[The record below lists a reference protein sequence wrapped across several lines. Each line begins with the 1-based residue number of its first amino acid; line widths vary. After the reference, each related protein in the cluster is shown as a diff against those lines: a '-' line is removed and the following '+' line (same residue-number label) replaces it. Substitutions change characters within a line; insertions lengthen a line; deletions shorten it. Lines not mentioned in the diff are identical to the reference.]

1 MNHDNKR
8 RGFTLIELLLA
19 MTFISILLL
28 AIALTILQISRIYN
42 RGTILSEVN
51 QVGRSIA
58 SELQTG
64 IASSVPFSVDQ
75 QTGSHYFQQA
85 NKGGRLCLGQYS
97 YIWNYGSVLQ
107 PNTSSPRNLY
117 TNEPLLESDTSI
129 RFVKVYDADAT
140 YCSSLN
146 KTVDPTDATELLN
159 IGDHSLAIQNFSV
172 TTTPSADDARTGQR
186 LYAISFVIATNDQN
200 ALTAGGTSCKAPGII
215 GADLT
220 YCVAEQFSIVVRAGN
235 VVQ

>member
-58 SELQTG
+58 SELQTE

-75 QTGSHYFQQA
+75 RAGSHYFQQT
-85 NKGGRLCLGQYS
+85 NEGGRLCLGQYS

-117 TNEPLLESDTSI
+117 TNEPLLESNTSI
-129 RFVKVYDADAT
+129 RFVKVYDTQAA

-146 KTVDPTDATELLN
+146 KTVVPTDATELLN
-159 IGDHSLAIQNFSV
+159 IGDHSLAIQNFSI
-172 TTTPSADDARTGQR
+172 TTTTSANDARTGQR
-186 LYAISFVIATNDQN
+186 LYAVSFVIATNDQN
-200 ALTAGGTSCKAPGII
+200 ALISGGTSCKAPGSI

-220 YCVAEQFSIVVRAGN
+220 YCAAEQFSIVVRAGN